1 MTSYHLSQLECVNL
15 GRALDHIH
23 APHLAS
29 ALKLSR
35 GLEVVVKQGRYTSH
49 FPHGLTSLDLTL
61 SHRACQHKACRGIKG
76 LCAHSG
82 AIALALLKGLN
93 TYDQVRSPRLERF
106 NPGFDIERMVASQ
119 GHAPEGYWPLEGFIM
134 RTTLSSI
141 LWARPGDAGVWMPK
155 HVMLVDATSV
165 KPKSPYARLFV
176 ASWWLKAHPSL
187 SYMVTSAAQAA

>member
-23 APHLAS
+23 APHLTH

-35 GLEVVVKQGRYTSH
+35 GLELTVDRGRYVGR
-49 FPHGLTSLDLTL
+49 FEHGKTSLDLTL

-82 AIALALLKGLN
+82 ALALALLKGLS
-93 TYDQVRSPRLERF
+93 TYDQVHSPRLERL
-106 NPGFDIERMVASQ
+106 NPGFDIERMVGASQ
-119 GHAPEGYWPLEGFIM
+119 GAPQGYWPLEGFVM

-141 LWARPGDAGVWMPK
+141 LWARPGDAGIWMPK
-155 HVMLVDATSV
+155 HVMLVDATSL
-165 KPKSPYARLFV
+165 KPKSRYARLFV

-187 SYMVTSAAQAA
+187 NYVVKQTAQAA

>member
-23 APHLAS
+23 GPHLS
-29 ALKLSR
+29 EALKLSR
-35 GLEVVVKQGRYTSH
+35 GLELTVDRGRYAGR
-49 FPHGLTSLDLTL
+49 FEHGKTSLDLTS

-82 AIALALLKGLN
+82 ALALALLKGLS
-93 TYDQVRSPRLERF
+93 TYDQVRSPRLERL
-106 NPGFDIERMVASQ
+106 NPGFDIERMVACF
-119 GHAPEGYWPLEGFIM
+119 GAPQGYWPLEGFVM

-141 LWARPGDAGVWMPK
+141 LWARPGDAGIWMPK
-155 HVMLVDATSV
+155 HVMLVDATSL
-165 KPKSPYARLFV
+165 KPKSRYARLFV

-187 SYMVTSAAQAA
+187 NYVVKQTAQAA